1 MASLGGEST
10 IPFGP
15 ALEKNGGMHLL
26 ANIRCVPRT
35 FYTCELSK
43 FYLHYSRT
51 RRRIPIPSI
60 RSSFYKG
67 MTDPLCILQPMG
79 IPLQISLSIPLLRM
93 GCWVGA
99 TSESSSHFA
108 PLSGWQLGWHVYL
121 NSRPRIRQDYAL
133 NLSILLSAGK
143 ENNNDP
149 LSNGEWSGESSNLKS
164 GFLMG
169 LRIVVFGLAIA
180 VSSVSEA

>member
-108 PLSGWQLGWHVYL
+108 PLSLAGATWVT
-121 NSRPRIRQDYAL
+121 R
-133 NLSILLSAGK
+133 LSKLST
-143 ENNNDP
+143 
-149 LSNGEWSGESSNLKS
+149 SNQARLRAELKHITK
-164 GFLMG
+164 
-169 LRIVVFGLAIA
+169 RRKRK
-180 VSSVSEA
+180 